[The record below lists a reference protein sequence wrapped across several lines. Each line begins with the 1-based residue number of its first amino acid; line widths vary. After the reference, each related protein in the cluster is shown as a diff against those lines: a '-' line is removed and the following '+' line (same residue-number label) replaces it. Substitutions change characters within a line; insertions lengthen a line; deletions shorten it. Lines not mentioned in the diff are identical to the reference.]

1 MSIECAKC
9 GADLSSGQVICAGR
23 LCTACYEGARAA

>member
-1 MSIECAKC
+1 MRIECASC

-23 LCTACYEGARAA
+23 LCVACYERPRKA